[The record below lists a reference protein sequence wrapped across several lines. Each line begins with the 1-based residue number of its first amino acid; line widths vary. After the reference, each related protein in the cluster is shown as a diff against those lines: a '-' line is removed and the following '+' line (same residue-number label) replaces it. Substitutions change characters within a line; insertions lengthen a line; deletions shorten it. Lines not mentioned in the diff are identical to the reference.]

1 MTLAALAQNQLL
13 TTLLDAL
20 QPATALV
27 AGKTLAATLLSLDGE
42 GRATAQVG
50 SEQVSLLLAG
60 PQAKG
65 ATLQPGATL
74 ILRIDAPEQP
84 GGAPRATLLEIRPP
98 QAGAPVTTSLAA
110 LQAQPADP
118 AAPAPGGPAAL
129 LQRVQASLLAS
140 PQVAPAGPAALT
152 PTQASAPSPRAL
164 AGPLLGPALANQNS
178 LAPLLANLRAV
189 AGGEVSLV
197 VPRPLLTLIENVLA
211 QTVQAERRAPGAE
224 ALKDA
229 VARSGVFLDAR
240 QAQGQPAP
248 PQGDLKAS
256 LQALRATL
264 APLVAALAET
274 PAGKAAATPAAAE
287 NAPAN
292 AASGGPDGRPAPPRR
307 DGPLL
312 AQPIAEPSLSAGDKP
327 LAVTQ
332 TLLDQTDAALDRLTL
347 TQFASLPLDNARQDQ
362 NQVQRLL
369 TEIPL
374 AFQSGTAIMPLRIEK
389 EPERREAGVSEG
401 PLWRVRF
408 ALDVEP
414 MGPLQGV
421 VTLQGRKVGVTLWA
435 EREETSRM
443 LRGAAPDLETALA
456 QARFEQGT
464 VDIHTGQP
472 RVMQATAG
480 QFLDRLS

>member
-20 QPATALV
+20 QPATVLV

-50 SEQVSLLLAG
+50 DEKFSLLLAG
-60 PQAKG
+60 PRAKG
-65 ATLQPGATL
+65 AALQPGATL
-74 ILRIDAPEQP
+74 ILRMDAPETP
-84 GGAPRATLLEIRPP
+84 GGAPRATLLEVRPP
-98 QAGAPVTTSLAA
+98 PTGATVATPAAA
-110 LQAQPADP
+110 LQGQPADP
-118 AAPAPGGPAAL
+118 APPAQNGPTAL
-129 LQRVQASLLAS
+129 LQRVQASLAANPQTAPAS
-140 PQVAPAGPAALT
+140 RSAVAPAPV
-152 PTQASAPSPRAL
+152 QSPSPRAL

-189 AGGEVSLV
+189 AGGEVLLV
-197 VPRPLLTLIENVLA
+197 LPKPLLTLIESVLA
-211 QTVQAERRAPGAE
+211 QTVPAERRAPTAE
-224 ALKDA
+224 VLKQA
-229 VARSGVFLDAR
+229 VARSGVFLEAR

-248 PQGDLKAS
+248 PQGDLKAN
-256 LQALRATL
+256 LQALRAAL

-274 PAGKAAATPAAAE
+274 PAPKAEIAAKPAEAATTIGATDP
-287 NAPAN
+287 
-292 AASGGPDGRPAPPRR
+292 SIRPAPPRR
-307 DGPLL
+307 DGPLI
-312 AQPIAEPSLSAGDKP
+312 AQPAAEPSLSAGDKP

-332 TLLDQTDAALDRLTL
+332 TLLEQTESALDRLTL
-347 TQFASLPLDNARQDQ
+347 SQFASLPLEAARQDP
-362 NQVQRLL
+362 NQSQRLL

-389 EPERREAGVSEG
+389 EPERREAGVTEG

-443 LRGAAPDLETALA
+443 LRGAAPDLESALA
-456 QARFEQGT
+456 HARFENGT

-472 RVMQATAG
+472 HVMQATAG
-480 QFLDRLS
+480 QFLDRMS

>member
-20 QPATALV
+20 QPATGLV

-50 SEQVSLLLAG
+50 DEKVSLLLAG

-84 GGAPRATLLEIRPP
+84 GGAPRATLLDVRPP
-98 QAGAPVTTSLAA
+98 PAGATAATPSAA
-110 LQAQPADP
+110 LPGPPASP
-118 AAPAPGGPAAL
+118 SEALSNGPAAL
-129 LQRVQASLLAS
+129 LQRVQASLAAT
-140 PQVAPAGPAALT
+140 PHTVAAGAPTNAPAQT
-152 PTQASAPSPRAL
+152 SAPSPRAL

-197 VPRPLLTLIENVLA
+197 VPKPLLTLIQSVLA
-211 QTVQAERRAPGAE
+211 QTVPAERRAPSAE
-224 ALKDA
+224 VLKQA
-229 VARSGVFLDAR
+229 VSRSGVFLDAR
-240 QAQGQPAP
+240 QGQGQPVP

-256 LQALRATL
+256 LQALRAAL
-264 APLVAALAET
+264 APLVAALTEA
-274 PAGKAAATPAAAE
+274 PSPKADISA
-287 NAPAN
+287 
-292 AASGGPDGRPAPPRR
+292 RPAEAPTAINATDPGIRPPPPRR

-312 AQPIAEPSLSAGDKP
+312 AQPIVEPSLSAGDKP
-327 LAVTQ
+327 LTVTQ
-332 TLLDQTDAALDRLTL
+332 TLLQQAESALDRLTL
-347 TQFASLPLDNARQDQ
+347 SQFASLPLDGTRQDQ
-362 NQVQRLL
+362 NQGQRLI

-374 AFQSGTAIMPLRIEK
+374 AFQSGTTIMPLRVER
-389 EPERREAGVSEG
+389 EPERREAGVTEG

-443 LRGAAPDLETALA
+443 LRGAAPDLESALA
-456 QARFEQGT
+456 LARFENGT

-480 QFLDRLS
+480 QFLDRMS

>member
-50 SEQVSLLLAG
+50 DEKFSLLLAG

-74 ILRIDAPEQP
+74 LLRIDAPEQP
-84 GGAPRATLLEIRPP
+84 GGASRATLLEVRPP
-98 QAGAPVTTSLAA
+98 QPGATPATAS
-110 LQAQPADP
+110 QGQPDR
-118 AAPAPGGPAAL
+118 PAPPAQNGPAAL
-129 LQRVQASLLAS
+129 LQRVQASLAAS
-140 PQVAPAGPAALT
+140 SPAATANQSALAPAQAA
-152 PTQASAPSPRAL
+152 APSPRAL
-164 AGPLLGPALANQNS
+164 AGPLLGPALVNQNS

-211 QTVQAERRAPGAE
+211 QTVPAERRAPAAE
-224 ALKDA
+224 TLKQA
-229 VARSGVFLDAR
+229 IARSGVFLEAR

-248 PQGDLKAS
+248 PQGDLKAGLLS
-256 LQALRATL
+256 LRAAL
-264 APLVAALAET
+264 APLVAALTET
-274 PAGKAAATPAAAE
+274 PSLKAEIAARPAEAPAAVGATDS
-287 NAPAN
+287 AI
-292 AASGGPDGRPAPPRR
+292 RPPPPRR
-307 DGPLL
+307 DGPLV
-312 AQPIAEPSLSAGDKP
+312 AQAATEPSLSAGDKP
-327 LAVTQ
+327 LTVTQ
-332 TLLDQTDAALDRLTL
+332 TLLEQTESALDRLTL
-347 TQFASLPLDNARQDQ
+347 SQFASLPLEGARQEPHQ
-362 NQVQRLL
+362 GQRLL

-374 AFQSGTAIMPLRIEK
+374 AFQSGVTIMPLRVER
-389 EPERREAGVSEG
+389 EPERREAGIAEG

-414 MGPLQGV
+414 IGPLQGV

-443 LRGAAPDLETALA
+443 LRGAAPELESALVE
-456 QARFEQGT
+456 ARFEQGT

-480 QFLDRLS
+480 QFLDRMS